1 MSTVYMDD
9 LIPDKN
15 YDCSTCGAMHK
26 CILFGMLVGFLVIKF
41 KKLQSSNVTLQQRSE
56 ATRTSLQV
64 KSIILAFP

>member
-1 MSTVYMDD
+1 MIA
-9 LIPDKN
+9 LP
-15 YDCSTCGAMHK
+15 AEQ

>member
-1 MSTVYMDD
+1 MIA
-9 LIPDKN
+9 LP
-15 YDCSTCGAMHK
+15 AEQ
-26 CILFGMLVGFLVIKF
+26 CILFGMLVGFLVIIF